1 MKIFGNYRKSK
12 PIALLIASLLAA
24 LVTGCGGGGGGSGTV
39 PATST
44 TTYTV
49 SGSVSGISVS
59 GLKLTNNAANEITV
73 NAAGAFAFTTH
84 LATGKTY
91 NVQVS
96 QNPTAPV
103 QTCTV
108 SNNAGTIAGANI
120 TDVNVVCSVLTL
132 TIQGISNTAPGQTP
146 IVTFHV
152 SSNGVPVNIL
162 TTPFASLIATI
173 AGPTTDYATYL
184 QAKIQGS
191 GVVGTLIAVDA
202 PAGVFNYTF
211 PVTGAIPLTATGSY
225 AIGLEG
231 YVLDAAAYPGIRFS
245 IVSPILPFVVTGV
258 SSAAPRRVVV
268 DDAKCNACHA
278 TITAHNGVNRGV
290 QYCAFCHNPNKSN
303 DTQVARFENAI
314 IVAQSMD
321 MKVLIHK
328 IHRGTALTQPYIV
341 GGTPAPTLTNP
352 SGTPIDFGSMTG
364 FPAGSNVGAC
374 ITCHLPG
381 TYDIPLAQGLLAST
395 ATKFTCIEDPLL
407 DTDLYCNTGS
417 FNGTTIQTQPITA
430 ACTSCHDAS
439 YTAAHAA
446 TMTTT
451 TLVES
456 CPTCHAVGATNG
468 IEVYHTLT
476 P

>member
-1 MKIFGNYRKSK
+1 MKILGNYPKSK

-24 LVTGCGGGGGGSGTV
+24 LVTGCGSDGGGSGTV
-39 PATST
+39 PATS
-44 TTYTV
+44 TYTV

-59 GLKLTNNAANEITV
+59 GLKLTNNVANEITV
-73 NAAGAFAFTTH
+73 NAAGAFTFTTR

-108 SNNAGTIAGANI
+108 LNNAGTIAGANI

-146 IVTFHV
+146 TVTFHV

-173 AGPTTDYATYL
+173 AGPTTDYASYW
-184 QAKIQGS
+184 QARIQGS

-211 PVTGAIPLTATGSY
+211 PATGAIPLTATGSY

-231 YVLDAAAYPGIRFS
+231 YVLDDAYPGIRFS
-245 IVSPILPFVVTGV
+245 IVSPILPFVVTDV
-258 SSAAPRRVVV
+258 SSATPRRAVV
-268 DDAKCNACHA
+268 DDAKCNTCHT
-278 TITAHNGVNRGV
+278 TIKAHSGNIRGV

-303 DTQVARFENAI
+303 DTQVARFENATI
-314 IVAQSMD
+314 IAPSMD

-328 IHRGTALTQPYIV
+328 IHRGTALIQQPYII
-341 GGTPAPTLTNP
+341 GGKPAPSSTDP
-352 SGTPIDFGSMTG
+352 SGTPIDFGSKTG

-374 ITCHLPG
+374 KSCHLPG
-381 TYDIPLAQGLLAST
+381 TYDIPLAQGLLPST
-395 ATKFTCIEDPLL
+395 ATEFTCIEDPAL

-417 FNGTTIQTQPITA
+417 FNGTTIRTQPITA

-446 TMTTT
+446 TMTTTT